1 MHNFKQLTVW
11 QKTRELV
18 KEIYRVTASFPADEK
33 FGITNQIRRASVSI
47 GANIAE
53 GSGKGSLKDFNR
65 FLDNALGSTFEVE
78 TFLILSNDLGFL
90 KNSEYE
96 SLNSKI
102 GEIGKMLN
110 GLKSKIYSQVE
121 EPSEVYQ
128 TKTFWQKVEQN
139 QNEFI

>member
-11 QKTRELV
+11 QKARELV
-18 KEIYRVTASFPADEK
+18 KDIYRVTASFPSDEK

-47 GANIAE
+47 CANIAE
-53 GSGKGSLKDFNR
+53 GSGKSTLKDFNR

-90 KNSEYE
+90 KNPESE
-96 SLNSKI
+96 SLVTKVE
-102 GEIGKMLN
+102 EIGKMLH
-110 GLKSKIYSQVE
+110 GLKSKVSSQVE
-121 EPSEVYQ
+121 EPSEIYR
-128 TKTFWQKVEQN
+128 TEMFWEKAEQN